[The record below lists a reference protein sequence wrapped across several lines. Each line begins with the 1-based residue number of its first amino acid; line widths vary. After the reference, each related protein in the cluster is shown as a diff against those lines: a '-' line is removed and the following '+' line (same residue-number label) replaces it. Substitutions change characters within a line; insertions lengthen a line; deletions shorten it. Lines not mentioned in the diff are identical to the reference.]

1 MNERSEK
8 VERMRKRG
16 SSCLNVSK
24 EGREKKEA
32 RMDGKS
38 KKDEE
43 E

>member
-1 MNERSEK
+1 M
-8 VERMRKRG
+8 
-16 SSCLNVSK
+16 SK
-24 EGREKKEA
+24 CVEGRKEKEVRKEKKEA